1 MTLQQLDEESYDGW
15 TGGHD
20 RARGRRGLSQT
31 RLQYLLLIVLTIL
44 QVADVLS
51 TNHNLATP
59 GTWELNPVMA
69 LSMVHLGAVWWLPKV
84 GLVGYAIAATPF
96 TRRRWPL
103 VAVVGLYVAIVAN
116 NSLYL

>member
-1 MTLQQLDEESYDGW
+1 MRFQ
-15 TGGHD
+15 
-20 RARGRRGLSQT
+20 RA
-31 RLQYLLLIVLTIL
+31 LLILLTVL

-69 LSMVHLGAVWWLPKV
+69 LSMAYLGTVWWLPKV
-84 GLVGYAIAATPF
+84 GLVGYAIAATKF
-96 TRRRWPL
+96 SHRRWPL
-103 VAVVGLYVAIVAN
+103 VVVVGLYIAIVAN

>member
-1 MTLQQLDEESYDGW
+1 MTLRNLDKDSHDDR

-20 RARGRRGLSQT
+20 RTRGRRGLSKI
-31 RLQYLLLIVLTIL
+31 RLQYPLLILLTIL
-44 QVADVLS
+44 QIADVLS

-69 LSMVHLGAVWWLPKV
+69 LSMAHLGAVWWLPKV

-96 TRRRWPL
+96 THRRWPL